1 MTSNGVDPDEMTAQ
15 ERLDEAARILATGIR
30 RLRMKQAENKPLK
43 TEKVFLDVSTDTRLH
58 GSKPQTNGE

>member
-15 ERLDEAARILATGIR
+15 ERLGEAARILATGIL
-30 RLRMKQAENKPLK
+30 RLRMKQEGNKPLK
-43 TEKVFLDVSTDTRLH
+43 TEKVFLDVSPDMRLH